1 MKRNFYKMIL
11 TAVFACVSS
20 TYTLFAQSAYEIMKK
35 NQDYNFNAKLFHSLA
50 EHGINEKNFWGHS
63 ITQLV
68 VDELKKFY
76 DMLSEADNSD
86 KAEY

>member
-1 MKRNFYKMIL
+1 
-11 TAVFACVSS
+11 
-20 TYTLFAQSAYEIMKK
+20 MKK